1 LPGDP
6 KDLINLCI
14 NTNDSWFHL
23 LKEGVSTFSNYLDE
37 LAMSCWLACST
48 ANTDVIIHNPP
59 TIIPVHIAEK
69 LNIPIFSAFTM
80 PWSRTS
86 RIPHPFAVPSRKMI
100 SESGCYNYS
109 SYVCVEDGLW
119 IPVKKQ
125 LNRFRKNVLELP
137 PLQGIHSLLHE
148 RKVPCLYSW
157 SPLVLPKPDDWMPHL
172 HVTGYW
178 FLDTTVDKQWW
189 TPSNEIIKFVKQKPK
204 PLYIGFGSMTA
215 NNSTYSSIMQV
226 MFEALILTGQR
237 AIVMRGD
244 MGNHHHYPPNVFV
257 VDSIP
262 HDWLFPQVAAVIHHG
277 GAGTTA
283 AGLRAGVPTM
293 IVPFFWRSILLGKS
307 N

>member
-1 LPGDP
+1 
-6 KDLINLCI
+6 
-14 NTNDSWFHL
+14 
-23 LKEGVSTFSNYLDE
+23 
-37 LAMSCWLACST
+37 
-48 ANTDVIIHNPP
+48 
-59 TIIPVHIAEK
+59 
-69 LNIPIFSAFTM
+69 
-80 PWSRTS
+80 
-86 RIPHPFAVPSRKMI
+86 MI

-293 IVPFFWRSILLGKS
+293 IVPFFGDQFFWANQIEKLGVGVPYIVPQQLTPDNVSRSIIRLLNDEQMIKFARVLGTQIRQENGVTRALQVFHRELKQYREKQFDTI
-307 N
+307 